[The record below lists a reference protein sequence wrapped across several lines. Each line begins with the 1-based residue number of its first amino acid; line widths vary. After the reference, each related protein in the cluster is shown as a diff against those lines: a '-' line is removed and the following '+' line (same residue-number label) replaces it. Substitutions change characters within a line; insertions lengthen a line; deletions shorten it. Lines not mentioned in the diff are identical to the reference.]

1 MNIKLTDLIDV
12 KTLQEIQ
19 DGFTATTGMAAL
31 TTDEKGNPV
40 TKGSNFTDFCM
51 NLTRKSPTG
60 CRKCEQC
67 DADGGKQ
74 ALRMGKGMAYRCHGG
89 LYDFA
94 APIMLNGEMIG
105 SFIGGQVLCE
115 KPDENEFRKI
125 ARELGIDPE
134 SYVRAVRKVPVIPK
148 ERIDAAASF
157 LYTIAKTLSSAAYAA
172 YVTKQ
177 SNAELSGG
185 NLELKR
191 KLNETSEVVQAS
203 IQNLKK
209 LSEKFD
215 ELESAAASSASEVNA
230 TRDTIKVIKD
240 IAMNTRILGFNA
252 SIEASRA
259 KESGKG
265 FGVIAQEVRSL
276 AETSTVSADKIED
289 TMKSITDST
298 KKIDECVQETKAVV
312 EENLKNMAGFED
324 LLKDLNI

>member
-19 DGFTATTGMAAL
+19 DGFAATTGMAAL
-31 TTDEKGNPV
+31 TTDEKGNAL

-51 NLTRKSPTG
+51 NLTRKSPAG
-60 CRKCEQC
+60 CKRCEQC

-74 ALRMGKGMAYRCHGG
+74 ALRMGKAVAYRCHGG

-105 SFIGGQVLCE
+105 SFIGGQVLPE
-115 KPDENEFRKI
+115 KPDENAFRKI
-125 ARELGIDPE
+125 AKELGIDPE
-134 SYVRAVRKVPVIPK
+134 AYVRAVRKVPVLPK

-157 LYTIAKTLSSAAYAA
+157 LYTIAKTLSNAAYSA
-172 YVTKQ
+172 YVAKQ
-177 SNAELSGG
+177 SNIDLSSG
-185 NLELKR
+185 NLELRR
-191 KLNETSEVVQAS
+191 KLSETAEVVQQS
-203 IQNLKK
+203 IQNMRRLG
-209 LSEKFD
+209 EKFE
-215 ELESAAASSASEVNA
+215 ELETAASSSAAEVNA

-265 FGVIAQEVRSL
+265 FGVIAQEVRGL
-276 AETSTVSADKIED
+276 AETSTVSADKIEV

-298 KKIDECVQETKAVV
+298 KKIDECVKETRKVV
-312 EENLKNMAGFED
+312 EENLQNMAEFED
-324 LLKDLNI
+324 LLKDFNK